1 MIFSGIDFLK
11 KIGNLQMPGA
21 LLVLA
26 VLPSMLAA
34 QDYGSDH
41 LDTGA
46 QKMMKPGDAA
56 FALKAAQG
64 GVAEVRLGQL
74 ALKKANHSDVKA
86 FGQRMVDDHSK
97 TNERLKAAAAKSGM
111 TLPATMNADDQA
123 LYDKLSRL
131 SGAAFDRAYTRAMV
145 KDHEQDIKEFQREAA
160 KGTNADI
167 RAFAEATLPTLQV
180 HLEMARAAERKASA
194 SGSE

>member
-11 KIGNLQMPGA
+11 KIGNLQMLGA
-21 LLVLA
+21 LLLTT
-26 VLPSMLAA
+26 VLPPMLAA
-34 QDYGSDH
+34 QDSGSDH

-64 GVAEVRLGQL
+64 GIAEVKLGQL
-74 ALKKANHSDVKA
+74 ALKRASHSDVRT

-97 TNERLKAAAAKSGM
+97 ANERLKAAAAKGGM
-111 TLPATMNADDQA
+111 TLPATMNANDQA
-123 LYDKLSRL
+123 LYDKLSHL

-145 KDHEQDIKEFQREAA
+145 KDHEEDIKEFQREAA
-160 KGTNADI
+160 NGTNSDI
-167 RAFAEATLPTLQV
+167 RAFAEAALPILQE
-180 HLEMARAAERKASA
+180 HLEMAKSAERKASA
-194 SGSE
+194 GGS